1 MNELAPAID
10 PATVPYTLLNF
21 HPLVRNGQVG
31 AWLDDSA
38 CRPLVLR
45 GELGSGRRYL
55 LEAACH
61 DHTLD
66 AKPFI
71 IAALDWAEIL
81 GAENPQ
87 AYFKTLLQQT
97 LPDNSEG
104 QVQWSQ
110 LAVEIADTMKQQ
122 ESVAV
127 MLLGAVLKFAVDQKL
142 HTRIITRIR
151 EQKSRLNPERW
162 QSAFRIL
169 LEELGAEHHLV
180 LLLCNVDHFP
190 QQGGLPRT
198 EKTNTLWHYYDTCA
212 LLDKEYWQQTAEER
226 QHGRVLFACTV
237 LPDTPPSALSAIAG
251 DNPQEIAVTPINE
264 KELKDLID
272 QRFNP
277 NRFGRMKNWL
287 GGHALNRNFVRFLYD
302 YARLEGDGQV
312 CHPSLL
318 AEACA
323 ELLHKG
329 ILLEGEGGWQL
340 APQTKSATLEKILG
354 QPLREIYPTLLQAI
368 PSVERDAADK
378 FMRWAG
384 MMNPLIPWNLLL
396 QYFREVEKV
405 DAVRLD
411 ATLRQHYFEAN
422 GLLEWVTDD
431 VPHTPE
437 NNAVTFARYVNPLLA
452 ASLRPVQT
460 RTQWA
465 KELLKKLRNYHQPD
479 RNTAQLFLHLAAQA
493 GKGDY
498 DSMRSELGWWLDE
511 QYADIYEA
519 MLNTQLQMGLV
530 KTGDLVNLLMRN
542 QNWSIHRR
550 RVVLSVCK
558 RYYAQHGGIPSQ
570 IEARWY
576 WATIGQLERD
586 LGNFNAAIMAR
597 KKQLNI
603 EEKKLKFT
611 NENIELADTIHAL
624 AVVLRMQGKHRH
636 ALPLFQRALRIKE
649 AILGKDHLSTARTL
663 NSLAVLY
670 DQRGNAEQALPLYE
684 RSLIIREKVLGANIL
699 VASIQHNL
707 AGLYDVQGKYAEALP
722 LYEHSLVIREKVLGG
737 EHSDVAMSLHGL
749 ASLYQKQGKYAEALP
764 LYERSL
770 VINEKVLGVEHPVV
784 ASNLNDLARLYYVQ
798 GDYIQA
804 LSLFE
809 RAIRIAEKK
818 LGRQHPITRR
828 IRKNYRLCQ
837 AEWEQANAEPPSS

>member
-1 MNELAPAID
+1 
-10 PATVPYTLLNF
+10 
-21 HPLVRNGQVG
+21 
-31 AWLDDSA
+31 
-38 CRPLVLR
+38 
-45 GELGSGRRYL
+45 
-55 LEAACH
+55 
-61 DHTLD
+61 
-66 AKPFI
+66 
-71 IAALDWAEIL
+71 
-81 GAENPQ
+81 
-87 AYFKTLLQQT
+87 
-97 LPDNSEG
+97 
-104 QVQWSQ
+104 
-110 LAVEIADTMKQQ
+110 
-122 ESVAV
+122 
-127 MLLGAVLKFAVDQKL
+127 
-142 HTRIITRIR
+142 
-151 EQKSRLNPERW
+151 
-162 QSAFRIL
+162 
-169 LEELGAEHHLV
+169 
-180 LLLCNVDHFP
+180 
-190 QQGGLPRT
+190 
-198 EKTNTLWHYYDTCA
+198 
-212 LLDKEYWQQTAEER
+212 
-226 QHGRVLFACTV
+226 
-237 LPDTPPSALSAIAG
+237 
-251 DNPQEIAVTPINE
+251 
-264 KELKDLID
+264 
-272 QRFNP
+272 
-277 NRFGRMKNWL
+277 
-287 GGHALNRNFVRFLYD
+287 
-302 YARLEGDGQV
+302 
-312 CHPSLL
+312 
-318 AEACA
+318 
-323 ELLHKG
+323 
-329 ILLEGEGGWQL
+329 
-340 APQTKSATLEKILG
+340 
-354 QPLREIYPTLLQAI
+354 
-368 PSVERDAADK
+368 
-378 FMRWAG
+378 MRWAG

>member
-87 AYFKTLLQQT
+87 TYFQTLLQQT

-104 QVQWSQ
+104 RVQWSQ

-151 EQKSRLNPERW
+151 EQKSRLNPARW

-169 LEELGAEHHLV
+169 LKELGAEHHLV
-180 LLLCNVDHFP
+180 LLLRNVDHFP
-190 QQGGLPRT
+190 QQGGLPRA

-237 LPDTPPSALSAIAG
+237 LPDTPPSALDAIAG

-277 NRFGRMKNWL
+277 NRFGWMKNWL
-287 GGHALNRNFVRFLYD
+287 GGHLNRNFVRFLYD

-323 ELLHKG
+323 ELLHEKL
-329 ILLEGEGGWQL
+329 LLEGKGGWQI
-340 APQTKSATLEKILG
+340 PPGTKSATLEGILG
-354 QPLREIYPTLLQAI
+354 QSLRETYLTLLQAI
-368 PSVERDAADK
+368 PSVEREAVNK
-378 FMRWAG
+378 FMSWAG
-384 MMNPLIPWNLLL
+384 MMNPLIPWDLLL

-405 DAVRLD
+405 DAVRLE
-411 ATLRQHYFEAN
+411 ATLRQHYIDAN
-422 GLLEWVTDD
+422 GLLEWATDD

-437 NNAVTFARYVNPLLA
+437 NNAVTFARYTNPLLA
-452 ASLRPVQT
+452 AYLRPKQT

-465 KELLKKLRNYHQPD
+465 KELLRQLRKYHEPD
-479 RNTAQLFLHLAAQA
+479 RSTAQLFLHLAAQA

-511 QYADIYEA
+511 QYANIYEA

-542 QNWSIHRR
+542 QNWSMHRR
-550 RVVLSVCK
+550 RAVLNACK
-558 RYYAQHGGIPSQ
+558 QRYTQQGNIPSQ
-570 IEARWY
+570 AEADDYWY
-576 WATIGQLERD
+576 LLGWLESDAGNYRMALLALQQQLKVQQILFPPESEEIATTLHN
-586 LGNFNAAIMAR
+586 LAAMYR
-597 KKQLNI
+597 SQG
-603 EEKKLKFT
+603 
-611 NENIELADTIHAL
+611 DTA
-624 AVVLRMQGKHRH
+624 
-636 ALPLFQRALRIKE
+636 
-649 AILGKDHLSTARTL
+649 
-663 NSLAVLY
+663 
-670 DQRGNAEQALPLYE
+670 QALPLYE
-684 RSLIIREKVLGANIL
+684 RSLAIREKVLGAEHPD
-699 VASIQHNL
+699 VALSLNNL
-707 AGLYDVQGKYAEALP
+707 AELYRAQGDTAQALP
-722 LYEHSLVIREKVLGG
+722 LHECSLAIREKVLGA
-737 EHSDVAMSLHGL
+737 EHPDVAQSLNNL
-749 ASLYQKQGKYAEALP
+749 AMLYYDQGDTAQAQP
-764 LYERSL
+764 LCERSL
-770 VINEKVLGVEHPVV
+770 AIRKKVLGAEHPDV
-784 ASNLNDLARLYYVQ
+784 AQSLNNLALLYSDQ
-798 GDYIQA
+798 GDTAQA
-804 LSLFE
+804 LPLFE
-809 RAIRIAEKK
+809 RAMSIAEKK
-818 LGRQHPITRR
+818 LGDQHPHTQLY
-828 IRKNYRLCQ
+828 RKNYRLCREQ
-837 AEWEQANAEPPSS
+837 WEQANAEPPLS

>member
-87 AYFKTLLQQT
+87 TYFQTLLQQT

-104 QVQWSQ
+104 RVQWSQ

-237 LPDTPPSALSAIAG
+237 LPDTPPSALDAIAG

-264 KELKDLID
+264 KALKELID

-287 GGHALNRNFVRFLYD
+287 GGHALNRDFARLLYD
-302 YARLEGDGQV
+302 YARLESDGKV
-312 CHPSLL
+312 CYPSLL
-318 AEACA
+318 AETCA

-329 ILLEGEGGWQL
+329 ILLEGKGGWQL
-340 APQTKSATLEKILG
+340 APHTKSATLEGILG
-354 QPLREIYPTLLQAI
+354 QPLRETYHTLLQAI
-368 PSVERDAADK
+368 PSVEREAVDK

-384 MMNPLIPWNLLL
+384 MMNPLIPWDLLL

-411 ATLRQHYFEAN
+411 ATLRQHYFDAN

-437 NNAVTFARYVNPLLA
+437 NNAVTFSRYVNPLLA

-465 KELLKKLRNYHQPD
+465 KELLRKLRKYHEPD
-479 RNTAQLFLHLAAQA
+479 RSTAQLFLHLAAQA

-519 MLNTQLQMGLV
+519 MLHTQFQMGLV

-542 QNWSIHRR
+542 QNWPMHRR
-550 RVVLSVCK
+550 RAVLNACK
-558 RYYAQHGGIPSQ
+558 QRYTQQGNILSQ
-570 IEARWY
+570 AEADDYWY
-576 WATIGQLERD
+576 LLGWLENDAGNYRMALLAYQQQLKVRQILFPPESEEIAT
-586 LGNFNAAIMAR
+586 
-597 KKQLNI
+597 
-603 EEKKLKFT
+603 
-611 NENIELADTIHAL
+611 
-624 AVVLRMQGKHRH
+624 
-636 ALPLFQRALRIKE
+636 
-649 AILGKDHLSTARTL
+649 TL
-663 NSLAVLY
+663 NNLATLY
-670 DQRGNAEQALPLYE
+670 RAQGDTAQALPLYE
-684 RSLIIREKVLGANIL
+684 RSLAIREKVLGAEHPD
-699 VASIQHNL
+699 VATSLNNL
-707 AGLYDVQGKYAEALP
+707 ALLY
-722 LYEHSLVIREKVLGG
+722 
-737 EHSDVAMSLHGL
+737 SDRGDTA
-749 ASLYQKQGKYAEALP
+749 QALP

-770 VINEKVLGVEHPVV
+770 AIWEKVQGVEHPDVASSLNNLAALYSDQGDTAQALPLYERSLAIREKVLGAEHPDV
-784 ASNLNDLARLYYVQ
+784 
-798 GDYIQA
+798 A
-804 LSLFE
+804 LSLNNLAALYSNQGDIAQALPLYE
-809 RAIRIAEKK
+809 RAMSIAEKK
-818 LGRQHPITRR
+818 LGDQHPHTEIY
-828 IRKNYRLCQ
+828 RKYYRLHQ
-837 AEWEQANAEPPSS
+837 AEWEQANAAPSSPESD